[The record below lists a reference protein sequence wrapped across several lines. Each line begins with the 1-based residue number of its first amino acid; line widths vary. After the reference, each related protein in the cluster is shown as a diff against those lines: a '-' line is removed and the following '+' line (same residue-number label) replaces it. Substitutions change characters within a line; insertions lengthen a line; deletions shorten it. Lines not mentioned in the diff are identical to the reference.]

1 MGQTK
6 DKTVRN
12 LDERVNQIEDALAA
26 AASGNYEAQ
35 IPVSHENVD
44 DLTSVEVGINVLISD
59 LGEEVR
65 RSQKR
70 AGELQEKLDLI
81 RKQQEALEE
90 LSTPVISI
98 WDRMLVVPLI
108 GFMDTKRSQKLT
120 ENLLEGVAASEIEVV
135 ILDVTGVP
143 MVDSTVANHLL
154 TTVASLKL
162 LGASCVI
169 SGIRPEVARTIV
181 LLGVDLSMVKTV
193 STLSYALKWAFR
205 RLALQIVPIDQ
216 DVENGET
223 EVGEKKGS

>member
-1 MGQTK
+1 MDQPK
-6 DKTVRN
+6 DKMVKN
-12 LDERVNQIEDALAA
+12 LDERVNRIEDALAA
-26 AASGNYEAQ
+26 AAAGDYGAQ
-35 IPVSHENVD
+35 IPVSQEIVD

-70 AGELQEKLDLI
+70 ADELQEKLDLI

-90 LSTPVISI
+90 LSTPVITI
-98 WDRMLVVPLI
+98 WDRVLVIPLI
-108 GFMDTKRSQKLT
+108 GFMDTKRSQQLT
-120 ENLLEGVAASEIEVV
+120 ENLLNQVAASQIEVA

-154 TTVASLKL
+154 TTVSSLRL

-181 LLGVDLSMVKTV
+181 LLGVDLASVKTV
-193 STLSYALKWAFR
+193 ASLSHALKWAFR
-205 RLALQIVPIDQ
+205 RLRLQIVAMDP
-216 DVENGET
+216 GET
-223 EVGEKKGS
+223 NGNGGK